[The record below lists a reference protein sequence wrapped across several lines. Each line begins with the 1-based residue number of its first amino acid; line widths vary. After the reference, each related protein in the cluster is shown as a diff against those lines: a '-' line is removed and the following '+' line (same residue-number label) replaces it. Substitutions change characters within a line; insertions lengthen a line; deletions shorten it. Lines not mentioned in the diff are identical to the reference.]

1 MSILEKDREWLEEL
15 KSRTKKLRE
24 RAEKKPEPEKIPVES
39 KKPTLIDKDEYLEI
53 KEEGVIEKKPEVTVN
68 IEKENHYAIIKPII
82 DENKT
87 NTKEELNEEKIKNEK
102 LLQIKEIE
110 KNEVPKET
118 ETIEEKKIEKIEKSI
133 EAIKTEEV
141 KKEILIDMIE
151 TDIDKLMKT
160 LNEKKS
166 ISIGDLSKTLKI
178 SIDRLENWA
187 KILED
192 HGLIVI
198 EYPIIGLPKL
208 RKKEWKKES

>member
-15 KSRTKKLRE
+15 RSRTKKLRE
-24 RAEKKPEPEKIPVES
+24 RAEKKPEPENIPVES
-39 KKPTLIDKDEYLEI
+39 KKPILINKDEYLEI

-68 IEKENHYAIIKPII
+68 IEKENHYAVINPIA

-87 NTKEELNEEKIKNEK
+87 KVKEELHEEKIKNEK

-133 EAIKTEEV
+133 ETIKTEEV

-151 TDIDKLMKT
+151 TDIDKLMKI

-192 HGLIVI
+192 HGLVDI
-198 EYPIIGLPKL
+198 EYPVIGLPKL
-208 RKKEWKKES
+208 RKKEWKEQP